1 MACGSSFHSL
11 ANVYMLLLL
20 LLALDM
26 TISVSVGSISNVIFN
41 TVDVTEI
48 FANMTCTQ
56 CTCVALMANAVGWN
70 CMTNNGTC
78 QLISNYSSSNGHLVA
93 TINGSFFFQQLPP
106 ASLQKVSDTKLA
118 ISTMKGK
125 C

>member
-1 MACGSSFHSL
+1 MACGSSFYSL
-11 ANVYMLLLL
+11 ANSYMLLLL
-20 LLALDM
+20 LLVLDM

-41 TVDVTEI
+41 TVDVNKI

-56 CTCVALMANAVGWN
+56 CTCAALMDNAVGWN

-78 QLISNYSSSNGHLVA
+78 QLISNYSSTNGYLLA

-106 ASLQKVSDTKLA
+106 ESLQKVSDTTLA
-118 ISTMKGK
+118 ISTTKGK